1 MKLFGKKDIGNIG
14 ERAAA
19 RYLRKRG
26 CRILARNHYCGKNEL
41 DIVARDGA
49 YIAFVEVKT
58 LTFDSPEAADRRPS
72 LAVDLAKRRRTVD
85 AARAYLHEYPTK
97 LCPRLDVIEVYLDR
111 SKRMKPFK
119 IHHIPNAFFANGS
132 VR

>member
-1 MKLFGKKDIGNIG
+1 MKLFGKKDIGNMG
-14 ERAAA
+14 ERAAV
-19 RYLRKRG
+19 RYLRKNG

-58 LTFDSPEAADRRPS
+58 LTFESPEAADRRPCV
-72 LAVDLAKRRRTVD
+72 AVDMAKRHRTAK
-85 AARAYLHEYPTK
+85 AARTYLREHPSK
-97 LCPRLDVIEVYLDR
+97 LCPRLDVVEVYLDR
-111 SKRMKPFK
+111 SNCMKPFK
-119 IHHIPNAFFANGS
+119 INHIPDAFSASGA

>member
-19 RYLRKRG
+19 RYLRREG
-26 CRILARNHYCGKNEL
+26 YRILARNCHCGKNEL
-41 DIVARDGA
+41 DIVARNRT

-58 LTFDSPEAADRRPS
+58 LTFDSPETVDRRPS
-72 LAVDLAKRRRTVD
+72 LAVDMAKRRRTVE
-85 AARAYLHEYPTK
+85 AARAYLHAHPTK
-97 LCPRLDVIEVYLDR
+97 LCPRLDVIEVYLNR
-111 SKRMKPFK
+111 AKRMKPFK
-119 IHHIPNAFFANGS
+119 IHHIQDAFSANGS

>member
-1 MKLFGKKDIGNIG
+1 MKLFGRKDIGNIG

-19 RYLRKRG
+19 RYLRKNG
-26 CRILARNHYCGKNEL
+26 YRILARNHYCGKNEL
-41 DIVARDGA
+41 DIVARNGT
-49 YIAFVEVKT
+49 YIAFIEVKT
-58 LTFDSPEAADRRPS
+58 LTFDSPEDAHRRPS
-72 LAVDLAKRRRTVD
+72 VAVDMAKRRRTAE
-85 AARAYLHEYPTK
+85 AAKAYLHEHPTK

-119 IHHIPNAFFANGS
+119 INHIPDAFSANGS

>member
-1 MKLFGKKDIGNIG
+1 MSNEHIKVGKKG

-19 RYLRKRG
+19 RYLRRHG
-26 CRILARNHYCGKNEL
+26 CHILARNRHQGRNEL
-41 DIVARDGA
+41 DLVVKDGN

-58 LTFDSPEAADRRPS
+58 RAFDTPEDGTVRPS
-72 LAVDLAKRRRTVD
+72 QAVDLAKRRRTRD
-85 AARAYLHEYPTK
+85 AAYAYLREHPTT

-111 SKRMKPFK
+111 SRRLKPFK
-119 IHHIPNAFFANGS
+119 ILHIPAAFDPRGS

>member
-19 RYLRKRG
+19 RYLRKHG
-26 CRILARNHYCGKNEL
+26 CRILARNHHCGKNEL

-49 YIAFVEVKT
+49 YIAFVEVKA
-58 LTFDSPEAADRRPS
+58 LTFESPEAADRRPA
-72 LAVDLAKRRRTVD
+72 LAVDMAKRRRTVD
-85 AARAYLHEYPTK
+85 AARAYLHKYPTK
-97 LCPRLDVIEVYLDR
+97 LFPRLDVIEVYLDR

-119 IHHIPNAFFANGS
+119 INHIPNAFSANGS
-132 VR
+132 IR

>member
-1 MKLFGKKDIGNIG
+1 MKLFGKKEIGNLG

-19 RYLRKRG
+19 RYLKKHG
-26 CRILARNHYCGKNEL
+26 CRILARNCYCGKNEL
-41 DIVARDGA
+41 DIVASDGT

-58 LTFDSPEAADRRPS
+58 LTFDTPEAADRRPS
-72 LAVDLAKRRRTVD
+72 LAVDMAKRRRTAE
-85 AARAYLHEYPTK
+85 AALAYLREHPSK

-111 SKRMKPFK
+111 SNRMKPFK
-119 IHHIPNAFFANGS
+119 INHIEDAFSASGS

>member
-19 RYLRKRG
+19 RYLRRNG
-26 CRILARNHYCGKNEL
+26 YRILARNHYCGKNEL
-41 DIVARDGA
+41 DIVARDGV

-58 LTFDSPEAADRRPS
+58 LTFKSPEDADRRPS
-72 LAVDLAKRRRTVD
+72 LAVDMAKRRRTVE
-85 AARAYLHEYPTK
+85 AAKAYLREHPTK
-97 LCPRLDVIEVYLDR
+97 LCRRLDVIEVYLDR
-111 SKRMKPFK
+111 SIRMKPFK
-119 IHHIPNAFFANGS
+119 INHIPDAFSASGA

>member
-1 MKLFGKKDIGNIG
+1 MSNEHIKVGKKG

-19 RYLRKRG
+19 RYLRRHG
-26 CRILARNHYCGKNEL
+26 CRILSRNSHQGKNEL
-41 DIVARDGA
+41 DLVVKDGN

-58 LTFDSPEAADRRPS
+58 RAFDSPDAETVRPS
-72 LAVDLAKRRRTVD
+72 QAVDLAKRRRTRD
-85 AARAYLHEYPTK
+85 AALAYLRQHPTS

-111 SKRMKPFK
+111 SRRLKPFK
-119 IHHIPNAFFANGS
+119 ILHIPAAFDPHGG

>member
-19 RYLRKRG
+19 RYLRRNG
-26 CRILARNHYCGKNEL
+26 YRILARNHYCGKNEL
-41 DIVARDGA
+41 DIVARDGV

-58 LTFDSPEAADRRPS
+58 LTFKSPEDADRRPS
-72 LAVDLAKRRRTVD
+72 LAVDMAKRRRTVE
-85 AARAYLHEYPTK
+85 AAKAYLREHPTK
-97 LCPRLDVIEVYLDR
+97 FCPRLDVIEVYLDR
-111 SKRMKPFK
+111 SIRMKPFK
-119 IHHIPNAFFANGS
+119 INHNPDAFSASGA

>member
-19 RYLRKRG
+19 RNLRRAG
-26 CRILARNHYCGKNEL
+26 YRILASNCHCGKNEL
-41 DIVARDGA
+41 DIVAQNRTH
-49 YIAFVEVKT
+49 IAFVEVKA

-72 LAVDLAKRRRTVD
+72 LAVDMAKRRRTVD
-85 AARAYLHEYPTK
+85 AARAYLREHSTK
-97 LCPRLDVIEVYLDR
+97 RCPRLDVIEVYLDR
-111 SKRMKPFK
+111 TRGMKPFR
-119 IHHIPNAFFANGS
+119 IHHIPDAFSANGS